1 MRIRLTDYHV
11 RFQGENRRGG
21 GISFDR
27 EGGQFRAEVTL
38 PPQGQIAVFFSKRS
52 KSTCTA
58 ASNPFLISS

>member
-27 EGGQFRAEVTL
+27 EGGQFRAKVTC
-38 PPQGQIAVFFSKRS
+38 PPGPNRGVLFQKVEKHF
-52 KSTCTA
+52 TA
-58 ASNPFLISS
+58 AINPFLISF